1 MEAIRKP
8 PAPNRD
14 ELIALGLLDP
24 GAADA
29 ADRELLL
36 QFLLARGSTLE
47 ELRRSNELG
56 DLVGASID
64 QTLRPGPRL
73 TRRELAWRTAIDDD
87 VLVQLR
93 QAMGLPDPGVT
104 AAFYT
109 EADVLAA
116 RAFER
121 LSLLFSESVALQ
133 LMRVAG
139 AALSRIAEAS
149 VSAFAVNVEAPLR
162 AAGTTEV
169 SMGRAFAEVASS
181 LPDLGRLLDVQLR
194 HHVEAAIHQFMLT
207 SNGAVS
213 ETHSLTV
220 GFVDI
225 VGSTAWARSLSPSTH
240 AARIQHFAQLA
251 GDAVSLH
258 GGRLV
263 KLIGDEAMF
272 VVADSAAACRIALD
286 IINRCAAAGNI
297 PQVRAGL
304 ATGDV
309 ISRDGDYHG
318 EVVNLAARIV
328 KCAEPDCVVAARS
341 SFEATSRVAGVG
353 WTVLGAR
360 YLRGFDEPVELVQ
373 VVRTKLRAAA

>member
-1 MEAIRKP
+1 MEALRKP

-14 ELIALGLLDP
+14 ELVALGLLDP
-24 GAADA
+24 AAPDA
-29 ADRELLL
+29 HDRELLL
-36 QFLLARGSTLE
+36 QFLLARGATLD
-47 ELRRSNELG
+47 ELRHSNELG

-73 TRRELAWRTAIDDD
+73 SRREVAWRTAMDDD

-93 QAMGLPDPGVT
+93 QAMGLPDPGVQV
-104 AAFYT
+104 AFYT

-121 LSLLFSESVALQ
+121 LSLLFSEAVALQ

-162 AAGTTEV
+162 AAGTTDV
-169 SMGRAFAEVASS
+169 SMGRAFAEVASA

-207 SNGAVS
+207 SNGTVS
-213 ETHSLTV
+213 DTHKVTV

-225 VGSTAWARSLSPSTH
+225 VGSTAWARSLAPSVH
-240 AARIQHFAQLA
+240 AARLQRFAQLA
-251 GDAVSLH
+251 GDVVSGH

-272 VVADSAAACRIALD
+272 VVADAGAACRIALEFVE
-286 IINRCAAAGNI
+286 RCAATREI
-297 PQVRAGL
+297 PQIRAGL

-341 SFEATSRVAGVG
+341 SFDQSLPASGVA
-353 WTVLGAR
+353 WTALGAR
-360 YLRGFDEPVELVQ
+360 YLRGFDEPVELVG
-373 VVRTKLRAAA
+373 VVRRSLRAAA